1 MFVLQP
7 KPTFKQPVTIQTTD
21 GDATVTFVFK
31 HKGRKALAVFFDS
44 LGGGETGETGETAR
58 TARTDLDALQEL
70 VEGWEGVDTPFDA
83 AALDTLLD
91 NYPTAARAIFDGYN
105 KGLFEGRQKN
115 S

>member
-7 KPTFKQPVTIQTTD
+7 KPTFKQPVAIPTTD

-31 HKGRKALAVFFDS
+31 HKGRKALKAFFDS
-44 LGGGETGETGETAR
+44 LGDGE

-70 VEGWEGVDTPFDA
+70 VEGWEGVDVPFDA

-91 NYPTAARAIFDGYN
+91 NYPSAARAIFEGYN